1 MLPAAR
7 EIIVTPQMGI
17 PNNLPAELS
26 SFVGRERQLAELRR
40 LLRRSRLITLTG
52 PGGAGKTRLALHL
65 AADILNHYPDGVW
78 LVELAPLAD
87 AGLLEPTVAAAC
99 RITEKSKRPLFEALL
114 GGLASRKVLLLL
126 DGCEHMVDSCSS
138 LTSRLLRSCPKLTIL
153 VTSREPLGV
162 PGELIWRTPSLSVP
176 APEDASHPVLL
187 LASEA
192 VRLYVER
199 AQLVRPGFRLDDS
212 VSAPVAQI
220 CARLEGIPLA
230 IELAA
235 SLAGMMTQEE
245 TLDRLRDRFRL
256 LVGGSRTLLPRHQT
270 LRQAVDWSYGLL
282 SPAEK
287 ALFTRLAWFAG
298 GFDLEAA
305 EAVAPSAHS
314 DSGGVLRL
322 LSRLV
327 DKSLVVAEPVGPRR
341 TRYRMLDTIREYAL
355 EKLQQGDEADVRELH
370 ALHYVVWCAKAGAE
384 LRAGDQVEW
393 LARIDEELP
402 NIRLALGWALI
413 EKPDDAVRLAAAMGP
428 YWHIRRQREGVQWLD
443 MVLDLPTS
451 SLDSRAVALL
461 ARARINWRHGE
472 TIGPKRDAEEC
483 AQLCRSLGLNDVLG
497 SALNI
502 LGLLR
507 SSAGDW
513 SGADRYMK
521 QVLQLSRELGNPL
534 GVATSLNN
542 MALGASARGDNEA
555 AAAMLEEA
563 LETSRTLRDRFTLGV
578 ILDSLA
584 RVRLRSGEFDAAR
597 TIYREAISISLE
609 LADQL
614 NIAVCLEGFALLA
627 LADGDAA
634 RTVKLATAAHGF
646 RTKLENEATPDW
658 TGEVTKGL
666 ETARAKLSRQA
677 ADMAWQ
683 QGAAMNIQEA
693 VDYAIGMEPAAIRMN
708 GSPLTGRETQVALL
722 IAEGLTNP
730 EIAKRLRMA
739 DRTAD
744 AHVEHIRNKLGL
756 RTRSQIA
763 VWAHERLRKA

>member
-1 MLPAAR
+1 VP
-7 EIIVTPQMGI
+7 T

-26 SFVGRERQLAELRR
+26 SFVGREPQLAELRR

-65 AADILNHYPDGVW
+65 AADILNHDPDGVW

-87 AGLLEPTVAAAC
+87 AQLLEPTVAAAC
-99 RITEKSKRPLFEALL
+99 RVAEKSTRPPVEALIEGL
-114 GGLASRKVLLLL
+114 GNRRVLLLL
-126 DGCEHMVDSCSS
+126 DGCEHMVDPCSS

-162 PGELIWRTPSLSVP
+162 PGEIVWRTPSLSVP
-176 APEDASHPVLL
+176 APEDASRPELV

-199 AQLVRPGFRLDDS
+199 AQLVRPEFQLDDS
-212 VSAPVAQI
+212 VSVPVAQI

-235 SLAGMMTQEE
+235 SLAAVMSQEE
-245 TLDRLRDRFRL
+245 TLDRLQDRFRL
-256 LVGGSRTLLPRHQT
+256 LVGGSRTSLPRHQT

-282 SPAEK
+282 STSEK
-287 ALFTRLAWFAG
+287 ALLARLALFAG

-305 EAVAPSAHS
+305 EAVAPLVHP
-314 DSGGVLRL
+314 DSEGVLRV

-355 EKLQQGDEADVRELH
+355 EKLQQNDEADVAAMHARHYLAWCTRAGREL
-370 ALHYVVWCAKAGAE
+370 
-384 LRAGDQVEW
+384 RSGDQVGW
-393 LARIDEELP
+393 LARSDEELP

-413 EKPDDAVRLAAAMGP
+413 EKPDDALRMAAVMGP

-443 MVLDLPTS
+443 QVLDLPTS
-451 SLDSRAVALL
+451 SLDARAMALL
-461 ARARINWRHGE
+461 ARARITWRQGQ
-472 TIGPKRDAEEC
+472 TVGPKRDAEEC
-483 AQLCRSLGLNDVLG
+483 VELCRSLGLNDVL
-497 SALNI
+497 SNALNI

-507 SSAGDW
+507 SSVGDW
-513 SGADRYMK
+513 SGADEYLK
-521 QVLQLSRELGNPL
+521 QVLQISRDAGNPI

-542 MALGASARGDNEA
+542 MALGASARGDNVG

-563 LETSRTLRDRFTLGV
+563 LDITRTTGNRLSLGV
-578 ILDSLA
+578 VLESLA

-597 TIYREAISISLE
+597 PLYREAISTSME
-609 LADQL
+609 LGNQL

-627 LADGDAA
+627 LKDGDAPRSVTLVA
-634 RTVKLATAAHGF
+634 AAHGF
-646 RTKLENEATPDW
+646 RTRLENEATPDW
-658 TGEVTKGL
+658 KDEVTNGL
-666 ETARAKLSRQA
+666 ETARAKLSSQE
-677 ADMAWQ
+677 ADAAWQ
-683 QGAAMNIQEA
+683 QGAAMNLQEA
-693 VDYAIGMEPAAIRMN
+693 VDYAIGAAPVAIRAN

-722 IAEGLTNP
+722 VAEGMTNP

-763 VWAHERLRKA
+763 VWAHERLGKA

>member
-1 MLPAAR
+1 VP
-7 EIIVTPQMGI
+7 T

-65 AADILNHYPDGVW
+65 AAGILNHYPDGVW
-78 LVELAPLAD
+78 LVELASLAD
-87 AGLLEPTVAAAC
+87 SRLLEPTVAAAC
-99 RITEKSKRPLFEALL
+99 RISEKSKRPPGDALL
-114 GGLASRKVLLLL
+114 EDLASRKVLLLL
-126 DGCEHMVDSCSS
+126 DGCEHMVDPCSS

-176 APEDASHPVLL
+176 SAEEATLPALV

-199 AQLVRPGFRLDDS
+199 AQLVRPGFQLDDS
-212 VSAPVAQI
+212 TAAPVAQI

-245 TLDRLRDRFRL
+245 TLDRLQDRFRL
-256 LVGGSRTLLPRHQT
+256 LVGGSRTSLPRHQT
-270 LRQAVDWSYGLL
+270 LRQTVDWSYGLL
-282 SPAEK
+282 SPEEK
-287 ALFTRLAWFAG
+287 ALFARLALFAG

-305 EAVAPSAHS
+305 EAVAPSEHP
-314 DSGGVLRL
+314 DSEGVLRV

-355 EKLQQGDEADVRELH
+355 EKLQQGDEADVPALH
-370 ALHYVVWCAKAGAE
+370 ARHYLAWCTRAGGE
-384 LRAGDQVEW
+384 LRTGDQVEW

-402 NIRLALGWALI
+402 NIRLAIGWALI
-413 EKPDDAVRLAAAMGP
+413 EKPDDALRMAAAVGP
-428 YWHIRRQREGVQWLD
+428 YWHMRRQREGVQWLD
-443 MVLDLPTS
+443 LVLDLPTS

-461 ARARINWRHGE
+461 GRARINWRHGQ

-483 AQLCRSLGLNDVLG
+483 VELCRSLGLNDVLA

-507 SSAGDW
+507 SAAGDW
-513 SGADRYMK
+513 SGANEYLE
-521 QVLQLSRELGNPL
+521 QVLQISRDTGNDL

-542 MALGASARGDNEA
+542 MALGASARGDNQA
-555 AAAMLEEA
+555 AAAMMEEA
-563 LETSRTLRDRFTLGV
+563 LEASRKTGNRFMRGV

-584 RVRLRSGEFDAAR
+584 RVRLRASEFEAAR
-597 TIYREAISISLE
+597 ALYREAISTSME
-609 LADQL
+609 LGDQL

-634 RTVKLATAAHGF
+634 RTVTLASAAHSF
-646 RTKLENEATPDW
+646 RARLENEATPDW
-658 TGEVTKGL
+658 TDDVNTGL
-666 ETARAKLSRQA
+666 ETARAKLSRQVA
-677 ADMAWQ
+677 EAAWQ

-693 VDYAIGMEPAAIRMN
+693 VDYAIGVVPTKILVN

-722 IAEGLTNP
+722 VAEGMTNP

-756 RTRSQIA
+756 RTRTQIA
-763 VWAHERLRKA
+763 VWAHERLGKP

>member
-1 MLPAAR
+1 MP
-7 EIIVTPQMGI
+7 T

-78 LVELAPLAD
+78 LVDLAPLAD
-87 AGLLEPTVAAAC
+87 ARLLDQTVATAC
-99 RITEKSKRPLFEALL
+99 RITEKSKRPPVEALVE
-114 GGLASRKVLLLL
+114 GLASRKVLLVL
-126 DGCEHMVDSCSS
+126 DGCEHMVDFCAN

-176 APEDASHPVLL
+176 ALEDSSHPELV

-199 AQLVRPGFRLDDS
+199 AQLVRPDFQLDES
-212 VSAPVAQI
+212 ASAPVAQI

-256 LVGGSRTLLPRHQT
+256 LVGGSRTSLPRHQT

-282 SPAEK
+282 SSAEK
-287 ALFTRLAWFAG
+287 ALFARLALFAG

-305 EAVAPSAHS
+305 DAVTPSADS
-314 DSGGVLRL
+314 GSGGVLRV

-327 DKSLVVAEPVGPRR
+327 DKSLVVAEPAGPRR

-355 EKLQQGDEADVRELH
+355 EKLQQSDEANVRPLH
-370 ALHYVVWCAKAGAE
+370 ARHYVAWCSKAARE
-384 LRAGDQVEW
+384 LRAVDQVDW

-402 NIRLALGWALI
+402 NIRLAFGWVLV
-413 EKPDDAVRLAAAMGP
+413 EEPDDALRLAAAMGS
-428 YWHIRRQREGVQWLD
+428 YWLMRRQREGVQWLD
-443 MVLDLPTS
+443 LVLEQPTS
-451 SLDSRAVALL
+451 SLDSRAAALL
-461 ARARINWRHGE
+461 ARCRINWRYGE
-472 TIGPKRDAEEC
+472 TVGPKRDAEEC
-483 AQLCRSLGLNDVLG
+483 VQLCGTLGLNDELA

-513 SGADRYMK
+513 SGADRYLER
-521 QVLQLSRELGNPL
+521 VLQLSRDQGNQLGI
-534 GVATSLNN
+534 AKSLNN

-555 AAAMLEEA
+555 AARMLEEA
-563 LETSRTLRDRFTLGV
+563 LDASRSSGDRFLLAI
-578 ILDSLA
+578 ILDSMA
-584 RVRLRSGEFDAAR
+584 RVRLRSGETESAR
-597 TIYREAISISLE
+597 AFYREALAISVE
-609 LADQL
+609 LANSV
-614 NIAVCLEGFALLA
+614 NIVVCLEGLALLA
-627 LADGDAA
+627 LSDGDAT
-634 RTVKLATAAHGF
+634 RTMKLAAAAHAV
-646 RTKLENEATPDW
+646 RTMLGNEATPDW
-658 TGEVTKGL
+658 TGEVNNGVVI
-666 ETARAKLSRQA
+666 ARAKLSREA
-677 ADMAWQ
+677 ADTAWQ
-683 QGAAMNIQEA
+683 QGAAMNTQEA
-693 VDYAIGMEPAAIRMN
+693 VDYALGSGPAAVRMN

-722 IAEGLTNP
+722 VAEGMTNP
-730 EIAKRLRMA
+730 EIAKHLRMA
-739 DRTAD
+739 GRTAD

-763 VWAHERLRKA
+763 VWAHERLGKA

>member
-1 MLPAAR
+1 VP
-7 EIIVTPQMGI
+7 T

-40 LLRRSRLITLTG
+40 LLRRARLITLTG

-65 AADILNHYPDGVW
+65 AGDILNHYPDGVW

-87 AGLLEPTVAAAC
+87 ARLLDQTVATAC
-99 RITEKSKRPLFEALL
+99 RITEKSKRPPVEALVE
-114 GGLASRKVLLLL
+114 GLATRKALLVL
-126 DGCEHMVDSCSS
+126 DGCEHMVDSCAN

-162 PGELIWRTPSLSVP
+162 PGEVIWRTPSLSVP
-176 APEDASHPVLL
+176 APEDSSHPELV

-199 AQLVRPGFRLDDS
+199 AQLVRPGFQLDES
-212 VSAPVAQI
+212 ASAPVAQI

-256 LVGGSRTLLPRHQT
+256 LVGGSRTSLPRHQT

-287 ALFTRLAWFAG
+287 ALFARLALFAG
-298 GFDLEAA
+298 GFDVAAA
-305 EAVAPSAHS
+305 EAVAPLAPP
-314 DSGGVLRL
+314 DTGGVLRV

-370 ALHYVVWCAKAGAE
+370 ARHYVTWCAKAGSE
-384 LRAGDQVEW
+384 LGAGDQVGW
-393 LARIDEELP
+393 LSRIDEELP
-402 NIRLALGWALI
+402 NIRLALGWAII
-413 EKPDDAVRLAAAMGP
+413 EKPDDALRLAAAMGP
-428 YWHIRRQREGVQWLD
+428 YWHMRRQREGVQWLD
-443 MVLDLPTS
+443 QVLDLPTS

-461 ARARINWRHGE
+461 ARGRINWRHGE
-472 TIGPKRDAEEC
+472 TSGPKRDAEEC
-483 AQLCRSLGLNDVLG
+483 AQLSRSLGLKDVLT

-507 SSAGDW
+507 ISAGDW
-513 SGADRYMK
+513 SGADRHLE
-521 QVLQLSRELGNPL
+521 QVLHLSRELGNQQ
-534 GVATSLNN
+534 GIATSLNN
-542 MALGASARGDNEA
+542 MALGASARGDNKA
-555 AAAMLEEA
+555 AAAMLEQA
-563 LETSRTLRDRFTLGV
+563 LEAARSHGNRFLLAV
-578 ILDSLA
+578 VLDSLA
-584 RVRLRSGEFDAAR
+584 RVRLRSGAFEAAR
-597 TIYREAISISLE
+597 MIYREAISISLE
-609 LADQL
+609 MADQL

-627 LADGDAA
+627 LADGDPARMVTLAAAA
-634 RTVKLATAAHGF
+634 RGF
-646 RTKLENEATPDW
+646 RTYLENKATPDW
-658 TGEVTKGL
+658 TEEVTNGL
-666 ETARAKLSRQA
+666 ETARAKLSPNA
-677 ADMAWQ
+677 ANAAWQ

-693 VDYAIGMEPAAIRMN
+693 VDYAIGAGPAAISTN
-708 GSPLTGRETQVALL
+708 GSPLTGRERQVALL

-730 EIAKRLRMA
+730 EIAKSLRIA

-756 RTRSQIA
+756 RSRSQIA
-763 VWAHERLRKA
+763 VWAHERLGRA

>member
-1 MLPAAR
+1 VA
-7 EIIVTPQMGI
+7 T

-40 LLRRSRLITLTG
+40 LLRRARLITLTG

-65 AADILNHYPDGVW
+65 AGDILNHYPDGVW
-78 LVELAPLAD
+78 LVELAPLGD
-87 AGLLEPTVAAAC
+87 ARLLDQTVATAC
-99 RITEKSKRPLFEALL
+99 RITEKSKRPPVEALVE
-114 GGLASRKVLLLL
+114 GLASRKVLLVL
-126 DGCEHMVDSCSS
+126 DGCEHMVDFCAN
-138 LTSRLLRSCPKLTIL
+138 LTSRLLRACPKLTIL

-162 PGELIWRTPSLSVP
+162 PGEVIWRTPSLSVP
-176 APEDASHPVLL
+176 APEDSSHPELV

-199 AQLVRPGFRLDDS
+199 AQLVRPGFQLDES
-212 VSAPVAQI
+212 ASAPVAQI

-245 TLDRLRDRFRL
+245 TLDRLADRFRL
-256 LVGGSRTLLPRHQT
+256 LVGGSRTSLPRHQT

-282 SPAEK
+282 SSPEK
-287 ALFTRLAWFAG
+287 ALVARLAVFAG
-298 GFDLEAA
+298 GFDVEAA
-305 EAVAPSAHS
+305 EAVAPSADS
-314 DSGGVLRL
+314 DSAVLRV

-355 EKLQQGDEADVRELH
+355 EKLQQSNEAGVRGLH
-370 ALHYVVWCAKAGAE
+370 ARHYVSWCAKAGAE

-393 LARIDEELP
+393 LARLDDELP
-402 NIRLALGWALI
+402 NIRLALGWALT

-428 YWHIRRQREGVQWLD
+428 YWHMRRQREGVQWLD
-443 MVLDLPTS
+443 LALDVPTT

-472 TIGPKRDAEEC
+472 TDGPKQDAEEC
-483 AQLCRSLGLNDVLG
+483 AQLCRSLGLNDVLA

-507 SSAGDW
+507 ISAGDW
-513 SGADRYMK
+513 SGADRYME
-521 QVLQLSRELGNPL
+521 QVLQLSHELSDQL
-534 GVATSLNN
+534 GVAKSLNN

-555 AAAMLEEA
+555 AAAMMEQAVEA
-563 LETSRTLRDRFTLGV
+563 ARTHGNRFVLAA
-578 ILDSLA
+578 ILDSLG
-584 RVRLRSGEFDAAR
+584 RVRLRMGAFDAAR

-609 LADQL
+609 MADQL

-627 LADGDAA
+627 LADGDVA
-634 RTVKLATAAHGF
+634 RTVTLAAAARSF
-646 RTKLENEATPDW
+646 RTTLENKATPDW
-658 TGEVTKGL
+658 TEKVTNGL
-666 ETARAKLSRQA
+666 ESARARLSPNA
-677 ADMAWQ
+677 AEAARQ

-693 VDYAIGMEPAAIRMN
+693 VDYAIGAVPAKILAN

-722 IAEGLTNP
+722 VAEGMTNP

-763 VWAHERLRKA
+763 VWAHERLGKA

>member
-1 MLPAAR
+1 MP
-7 EIIVTPQMGI
+7 T

-52 PGGAGKTRLALHL
+52 PGGAGKTRLALRL
-65 AADILNHYPDGVW
+65 AVDILTHYPDGVW

-87 AGLLEPTVAAAC
+87 PRLLDQTVATAC
-99 RITEKSKRPLFEALL
+99 RVTEKGKRTPAEGLVE
-114 GGLASRKVLLLL
+114 GLAGRKVLLVM
-126 DGCEHMVDSCSS
+126 DGCEHMVDFCAN
-138 LTSRLLRSCPKLTIL
+138 LTSRLLRSCTKLTIL

-162 PGELIWRTPSLSVP
+162 PGEIIWRTPSLSVP
-176 APEDASHPVLL
+176 APEDSSHPELV

-192 VRLYVER
+192 VRLYVQR
-199 AQLVRPGFRLDDS
+199 AQLVRPDFHLDES
-212 VSAPVAQI
+212 VSAPVAQV

-256 LVGGSRTLLPRHQT
+256 LVGGSRTSLPRHQT
-270 LRQAVDWSYGLL
+270 LRQAVDWSYELL

-287 ALFTRLAWFAG
+287 ALLARLAMFAG

-305 EAVAPSAHS
+305 EAVAPSSRS
-314 DSGGVLRL
+314 DSEGVLRV

-327 DKSLVVAEPVGPRR
+327 DKSLVVAEPVDPKR

-355 EKLQQGDEADVRELH
+355 EKLQQSDKADVP
-370 ALHYVVWCAKAGAE
+370 ALQARHYLAWCTKAGSE
-384 LRAGDQVEW
+384 LRSGDQVGW

-413 EKPDDAVRLAAAMGP
+413 EKPDDALRLAAAMGP
-428 YWHIRRQREGVQWLD
+428 YWHMRRQREGVHWLD
-443 MVLDLPTS
+443 LVLDLPTS

-461 ARARINWRHGE
+461 ARARINWRHGQ
-472 TIGPKRDAEEC
+472 TVGPKHDAEQC
-483 AQLCRSLGLNDVLG
+483 AELSRSLGLNEVLA

-507 SSAGDW
+507 SAAGDW
-513 SGADRYMK
+513 SGADEYLM
-521 QVLQLSRELGNPL
+521 QVLQLSRELGDPVY
-534 GVATSLNN
+534 VAGSLNN

-555 AAAMLEEA
+555 AATMLEEA
-563 LETSRTLRDRFTLGV
+563 VAVLRPTGNRFALGE

-584 RVRLRSGEFDAAR
+584 RVRLRSGAFDAAR
-597 TIYREAISISLE
+597 TLYGEAISMSVE
-609 LADQL
+609 LGDQL
-614 NIAVCLEGFALLA
+614 NVANCLDGLGLLA
-627 LADGDAA
+627 LVDSDPA
-634 RTVKLATAAHGF
+634 RTLKLAAAAHSL
-646 RTKLENEATPDW
+646 RTKLEDEETPDW

-666 ETARAKLSRQA
+666 EAARAKLSRQEADA
-677 ADMAWQ
+677 AWRE
-683 QGAAMNIQEA
+683 GAAMNIPEA
-693 VDYAIGMEPAAIRMN
+693 FNYAVGAGPAPIQTH
-708 GSPLTGRETQVALL
+708 GSPLTGREAQVAVL
-722 IAEGLTNP
+722 IADGLTNP

-756 RTRSQIA
+756 RSRSQIA
-763 VWAHERLRKA
+763 VWAHERLGKG

>member
-1 MLPAAR
+1 VP
-7 EIIVTPQMGI
+7 T

-26 SFVGRERQLAELRR
+26 SFVGREPQLAELRR

-65 AADILNHYPDGVW
+65 AADILSHYPDGVW

-87 AGLLEPTVAAAC
+87 ARLLEPTVAAAC
-99 RITEKSKRPLFEALL
+99 RLTEKSKRRPVDALL
-114 GGLASRKVLLLL
+114 EDLASRKVLLLL
-126 DGCEHMVDSCSS
+126 DGCEHMVDPCSS
-138 LTSRLLRSCPKLTIL
+138 LTSRLLRSCPKLTIV

-176 APEDASHPVLL
+176 SPGEASRPALV

-199 AQLVRPGFRLDDS
+199 AQLVRPGFQLDAS
-212 VSAPVAQI
+212 IAAPVAQI

-235 SLAGMMTQEE
+235 SLAGMMSQEE

-256 LVGGSRTLLPRHQT
+256 LVGGSRTSLPRHQT
-270 LRQAVDWSYGLL
+270 LRQTVDWSYGLL
-282 SPAEK
+282 SAAEK
-287 ALFTRLAWFAG
+287 ALFTRLALFAG
-298 GFDLEAA
+298 GFDLEGA
-305 EAVAPSAHS
+305 EAVAPSSPS
-314 DSGGVLRL
+314 DSEGVLRV

-355 EKLQQGDEADVRELH
+355 EKLQQSDEADFPAMH
-370 ALHYVVWCAKAGAE
+370 AQHYLAWCTKAGGE

-413 EKPDDAVRLAAAMGP
+413 EKPDDALRLAAAMGP
-428 YWHIRRQREGVQWLD
+428 YWHMRRQREGVQWLD
-443 MVLDLPTS
+443 LVLDLATS

-483 AQLCRSLGLNDVLG
+483 AELSRNLGLDDVLA

-507 SSAGDW
+507 SAAGDW
-513 SGADRYMK
+513 SGADEYLK
-521 QVLQLSRELGNPL
+521 QVLQISRELGNGL

-542 MALGASARGDNEA
+542 MALGASARGDNEG

-563 LETSRTLRDRFTLGV
+563 VTASRPLGNRFMLGV

-584 RVRLRSGEFDAAR
+584 RVRLRSGALDSAR
-597 TIYREAISISLE
+597 TLYREAISISVE
-609 LADQL
+609 LGDQL
-614 NIAVCLEGFALLA
+614 NIAVCLEGLALLA
-627 LADGDAA
+627 LGDGDPA
-634 RTVKLATAAHGF
+634 RTVKLAAAAHSF
-646 RTKLENEATPDW
+646 RTKLENEETPDW
-658 TGEVTKGL
+658 TGEVTRGL
-666 ETARAKLSRQA
+666 ETARGKLGRQEADA
-677 ADMAWQ
+677 AWRE
-683 QGAAMNIQEA
+683 GAAMNIPEA
-693 VDYAIGMEPAAIRMN
+693 FDYAIGAGPAPIQAN

-722 IAEGLTNP
+722 VAEGMTNP

-763 VWAHERLRKA
+763 VWAHERLGKG

>member
-1 MLPAAR
+1 VA
-7 EIIVTPQMGI
+7 T

-40 LLRRSRLITLTG
+40 LLRRARLITLTG

-65 AADILNHYPDGVW
+65 AGDILNHYPDGVW
-78 LVELAPLAD
+78 LVELAPLGD
-87 AGLLEPTVAAAC
+87 ARLLDQTVATAC
-99 RITEKSKRPLFEALL
+99 RITEKSKRPPVEALVE
-114 GGLASRKVLLLL
+114 GLASRKVLLVL
-126 DGCEHMVDSCSS
+126 DGCEHMVDFCAN
-138 LTSRLLRSCPKLTIL
+138 LTSRLLRACPKLTIL

-162 PGELIWRTPSLSVP
+162 PGEVIWRTPSLSVP
-176 APEDASHPVLL
+176 APEDSSHPELV

-199 AQLVRPGFRLDDS
+199 AQLVRPGFQLDES
-212 VSAPVAQI
+212 ASAPVAQI

-245 TLDRLRDRFRL
+245 TLDRLADRFRL
-256 LVGGSRTLLPRHQT
+256 LVGGSRTSLPRHQT

-282 SPAEK
+282 SSPEK
-287 ALFTRLAWFAG
+287 ALVARLAVFAG
-298 GFDLEAA
+298 GFDVEAA
-305 EAVAPSAHS
+305 EAVAPSADS
-314 DSGGVLRL
+314 DSAVLRV

-355 EKLQQGDEADVRELH
+355 EKLQQSNEAGVRGLH
-370 ALHYVVWCAKAGAE
+370 ARHYVSWCAKAGAE

-393 LARIDEELP
+393 LARLDDELP
-402 NIRLALGWALI
+402 NIRLALGWALT

-428 YWHIRRQREGVQWLD
+428 YWHMRRQREGVQWLD
-443 MVLDLPTS
+443 LALDVPTT

-472 TIGPKRDAEEC
+472 TDGPKQDAEEC
-483 AQLCRSLGLNDVLG
+483 AQLCRSLGLNDVLA

-507 SSAGDW
+507 ISAGDW
-513 SGADRYMK
+513 SGADRYME
-521 QVLQLSRELGNPL
+521 QVLQLSHELSDQL
-534 GVATSLNN
+534 GVAKSLNN

-555 AAAMLEEA
+555 AAAMMEQAVEA
-563 LETSRTLRDRFTLGV
+563 ARTHGNRFVLAA
-578 ILDSLA
+578 ILDSLG
-584 RVRLRSGEFDAAR
+584 RVRLRMGAFDAAR

-609 LADQL
+609 MADQL

-627 LADGDAA
+627 LADGDVA
-634 RTVKLATAAHGF
+634 RTVTLAAAARSF
-646 RTKLENEATPDW
+646 RTTLENKATPDW
-658 TGEVTKGL
+658 TEKVTNGL
-666 ETARAKLSRQA
+666 ESAKARLSPNA
-677 ADMAWQ
+677 AEAARQ

-693 VDYAIGMEPAAIRMN
+693 VDYAIGAVPAKILAN

-722 IAEGLTNP
+722 VAEGMTNP

-763 VWAHERLRKA
+763 VWAHERLGKA

>member
-1 MLPAAR
+1 VP
-7 EIIVTPQMGI
+7 T

-26 SFVGRERQLAELRR
+26 SFVGRERQLVELRR
-40 LLRRSRLITLTG
+40 LLRRARLITLTG

-65 AADILNHYPDGVW
+65 AGDILNHYPDGVW
-78 LVELAPLAD
+78 LVELAPLGD
-87 AGLLEPTVAAAC
+87 ARLLDQTVATAC
-99 RITEKSKRPLFEALL
+99 RITEKSKRPLVEALVE
-114 GGLASRKVLLLL
+114 GLASRKALLLL
-126 DGCEHMVDSCSS
+126 DGCEHMVDPCSS

-162 PGELIWRTPSLSVP
+162 QGELIWRTPSLSVP
-176 APEDASHPVLL
+176 APEDASHPALL

-199 AQLVRPGFRLDDS
+199 AQLVRPDFQLDDS
-212 VSAPVAQI
+212 VAAPVAQI

-235 SLAGMMTQEE
+235 SLAGMMSQEE

-256 LVGGSRTLLPRHQT
+256 LVGGSRTSLPRHQT

-287 ALFTRLAWFAG
+287 ALFTRLALFAG

-305 EAVAPSAHS
+305 EAVAPLAHS
-314 DSGGVLRL
+314 DSGGLLRVL
-322 LSRLV
+322 SKLV
-327 DKSLVVAEPVGPRR
+327 DKSLVVAEPAGPRR
-341 TRYRMLDTIREYAL
+341 TRYQMLDTIREYAL

-370 ALHYVVWCAKAGAE
+370 ARHYVSWCAKAAPE
-384 LRAGDQVEW
+384 LGAGDQVGW

-402 NIRLALGWALI
+402 NIRLALGWAVI
-413 EKPDDAVRLAAAMGP
+413 EKADDAVRLAAAMGP
-428 YWHIRRQREGVQWLD
+428 YWHMRRQREGVQWLD
-443 MVLDLPTS
+443 QVLDLPTS

-472 TIGPKRDAEEC
+472 TSGPKRDAEEC
-483 AQLCRSLGLNDVLG
+483 AGLCRSLGLNEVLA

-507 SSAGDW
+507 ISAGDW
-513 SGADRYMK
+513 SGADRYME
-521 QVLQLSRELGNPL
+521 QVLQLSHELSDQL
-534 GVATSLNN
+534 GVAKSLNN

-555 AAAMLEEA
+555 AAAMMEQAIEA
-563 LETSRTLRDRFTLGV
+563 ARIHGNRFVLAAV
-578 ILDSLA
+578 LDSLA
-584 RVRLRSGEFDAAR
+584 RVRLRMGAFDAAR

-609 LADQL
+609 MADQL

-627 LADGDAA
+627 LADGDVA
-634 RTVKLATAAHGF
+634 RTVTLAAAARGF
-646 RTKLENEATPDW
+646 RTTLENKATPDW
-658 TGEVTKGL
+658 TEEVTNGL
-666 ETARAKLSRQA
+666 ESARARLSATA
-677 ADMAWQ
+677 AEAAWQ
-683 QGAAMNIQEA
+683 QGATMNIQEA
-693 VDYAIGMEPAAIRMN
+693 VDYAIGAVPAKILAN

-722 IAEGLTNP
+722 VAEGMTNP

-739 DRTAD
+739 GRTAD

-763 VWAHERLRKA
+763 VWAHERLGKA